1 MVLVFILLAILIILL
16 TLFFFILL
24 STFHIEIR
32 NFNLSNTKEEKLNKN
47 YAIILSLYLGNKIKW
62 ISIYLNDKKLRK
74 AYSKMQ
80 LEKIDL
86 KKLEKDFRW
95 EDLKIVKKLQP
106 KISHLKLDMQIGLES
121 PVLTAFTVTTL
132 SSIISIFLPYVATS
146 EKKEQYEY
154 VITPIYQNR
163 NLYKIEFNCIIQ
175 VKMVHIINVI
185 SSILKKGRSDLN
197 ERTTSHRRSYGYS
210 YE

>member
-1 MVLVFILLAILIILL
+1 MVLVFILLTILIILL
-16 TLFFFILL
+16 TFFFLILL
-24 STFHIEIR
+24 STIHIKIQ
-32 NFNLSNTKEEKLNKN
+32 NFNITNMKEEKLDKD

-62 ISIYLNDKKLRK
+62 ISIHLNDRKLRK

-86 KKLEKDFRW
+86 EKLEKDFRW
-95 EDLKIVKKLQP
+95 EDLKIIKKLQP
-106 KISHLKLDMQIGLES
+106 KIANLKLNMQVGLEN
-121 PVLTAFTVTTL
+121 PVVTALAVTSI
-132 SSIISIFLPYVATS
+132 SSIISILLSHVAINM
-146 EKKEQYEY
+146 KKEHYKY
-154 VITPIYQNR
+154 VITPVYQNQ
-163 NLYKIEFNCIIQ
+163 NLYKIEFGCIIQ

-185 SSILKKGRSDLN
+185 SSFLKKGRSDLN

>member
-1 MVLVFILLAILIILL
+1 MVLVFILLTILIILL
-16 TLFFFILL
+16 TFFFLILL
-24 STFHIEIR
+24 STIHIKIQ
-32 NFNLSNTKEEKLNKN
+32 NFSITNMKEEKLDKN

-62 ISIYLNDKKLRK
+62 ISIHLNDKKLRK

-86 KKLEKDFRW
+86 EKLEKDFRW

-106 KISHLKLDMQIGLES
+106 KISHLKLDMQIGLEN
-121 PVLTAFTVTTL
+121 PVITAFAVTSL
-132 SSIISIFLPYVATS
+132 SSIVAIFLPYVATS
-146 EKKEQYEY
+146 KKKEHYEY
-154 VITPIYQNR
+154 VITPVYQNQ
-163 NLYKIEFNCIIQ
+163 NLYKIQLDCIIQ

-185 SSILKKGRSDLN
+185 SNFLKKGKSDLN

>member
-32 NFNLSNTKEEKLNKN
+32 NFSLSNTKEEKLNKN

-62 ISIYLNDKKLRK
+62 ISIHLNDKKLRK
-74 AYSKMQ
+74 AYSKMK

-106 KISHLKLDMQIGLES
+106 KISHLKLGMQIGLES

-163 NLYKIEFNCIIQ
+163 NLYKIQFNCIIQ